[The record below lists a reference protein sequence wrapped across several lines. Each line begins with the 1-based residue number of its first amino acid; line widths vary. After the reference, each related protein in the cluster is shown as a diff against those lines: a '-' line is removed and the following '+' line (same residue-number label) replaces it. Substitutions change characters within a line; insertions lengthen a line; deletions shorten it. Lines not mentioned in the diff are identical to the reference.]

1 MKKDEKNEFID
12 TLAEKL
18 NKVDNFYLTD
28 ISNLNV
34 ETSTRLRRL
43 CFKRNIQLKMVK
55 NSLLKKAFEKSG
67 NEDFQQFNGIMKGST
82 SIMFSEVANDP
93 AKLIAE
99 FRRTSPKPILKG
111 AYVQDTIF
119 LGDDQLTLLINIRSK
134 NELVGGI
141 IGMLQ
146 APLMNVMSAL
156 QSGGNKLSGIVK
168 TLSEKKNE

>member
-1 MKKDEKNEFID
+1 MKKDEKNQFID

-18 NKVDNFYLTD
+18 SKVNNFYLAD

-34 ETSTRLRRL
+34 ETSTRLRRM

-55 NSLLKKAFEKSG
+55 NTLLKKAMEKTG
-67 NEDFQQFNGIMKGST
+67 NKDFQQFFGIMNGST

-93 AKLIAE
+93 AKLISE

-111 AYVQDTIF
+111 AWVQETIF
-119 LGDDQLTLLINIRSK
+119 LGDDQLNSLINIKSK
-134 NELVGGI
+134 NELVGMI

-146 APLMNVMSAL
+146 SPVMNVISAL
-156 QSGGNKLSGIVK
+156 QSGGNKISGIVK
-168 TLSEKKNE
+168 TLSEKSG

>member
-1 MKKDEKNEFID
+1 MKKDEKNQFID

-18 NKVDNFYLTD
+18 STVNTFYLAD
-28 ISNLNV
+28 ISNMNV

-55 NSLLKKAFEKSG
+55 NSLLKKAFEKTG
-67 NEDFQQFNGIMKGST
+67 NETFQEFYGIMKGST

-111 AYVQDTIF
+111 AYVQETIF
-119 LGDDQLTLLINIRSK
+119 LGDDQLTSLINLKSK
-134 NELVGGI
+134 NELVAGI
-141 IGMLQ
+141 IAMLQ
-146 APLMNVMSAL
+146 APLQNVMSGL

-168 TLSEKKNE
+168 TLSEKTS